1 MKQGKKLLSIMLA
14 MLIAAL
20 ACGLTGCIKA
30 PGESASAQATQTPD
44 TALSQEPTLDTT
56 PQKTPGDTPD
66 ITPGPTPAQSETV
79 QPQDTGAPTPTPT
92 PAPGDTGA
100 PAPGPTVSHAPVSK
114 WDYYVTYGSASIRTV
129 ALTRFNDGTQGGGE
143 GSFTFSGDGLAI
155 KVDNSKGYADT
166 YGIYS
171 GANLGSADYSQVR
184 YVGITVKNLESHDVL
199 FGLQGTDKKRKNI
212 FLYPEGDPIA
222 LAYDNGDI
230 KAAGGQGGVN
240 SRYCIVLPAG
250 FSGSV
255 FIPLNRIADSHEKD
269 KAKQWAK
276 TPITSPGFH
285 LSDGGSKGVLVS
297 ALFICSSALKAPD
310 EAAGGITNKDYT
322 YTEAQRIAAFW
333 KNSTMYNESITMMK
347 RSNGEIYAK
356 TLFVPTKINA
366 VVDVYLQ
373 KEYKE
378 GVDWEWVKG
387 TNKIKWLS
395 GSSIPYFTDNDLS
408 GKDSKGNYIPEFP
421 AWSDGGRSRFGNAL
435 YCVSSFLYE
444 KQICISYTYD
454 TAQVAKQGIKYTQY
468 QGDKLKNTVNKLK
481 NGEKLKVLFYGDS
494 IFSGCDASG
503 MYSREPYMP
512 YMHKLI
518 QQELSRNTKGK
529 VQVDNLSVGGWTV
542 ENGRDALS
550 GGVDGHNYSDKYKGY
565 DLLILSFGM
574 NNAHTPKEEYNPVT
588 KEYEGYVPAT
598 KAIVDKIK
606 AANPNLE
613 VILVSCMNPNP
624 RVGWDV
630 NQKHQGGWLKEIAAQ
645 SKYSSYTAVVDFYA
659 VHKSI
664 LAYKD
669 FSATTGNNINHPN
682 DWLIRVYAQNILA
695 AMIK

>member
-44 TALSQEPTLDTT
+44 TALSPEPTLDTT
-56 PQKTPGDTPD
+56 PQTTPGDTPD

-79 QPQDTGAPTPTPT
+79 QPQ
-92 PAPGDTGA
+92 DTGA

-143 GSFTFSGDGLAI
+143 GSFTFSGDGLLI
-155 KVDNSKGYADT
+155 KQKNGAYADT

-171 GANLGSADYSQVR
+171 GANLGSADYSKVR

-199 FGLQGTDKKRKNI
+199 FGLQGTDAKGKNV

-230 KAAGGQGGVN
+230 KPAGGRGGVQG
-240 SRYCIVLPAG
+240 RYCIVLPAG

-269 KAKQWAK
+269 KAKQWDK

-285 LSDGGSKGVLVS
+285 LNDGGSKGVLVS

-347 RSNGEIYAK
+347 RSSGEIYAK

-421 AWSDGGRSRFGNAL
+421 AWSDGERSRFGNAL

-468 QGDKLKNTVNKLK
+468 QGDKLKNTQNKLK
-481 NGEKLKVLFYGDS
+481 NRGNLKVLFYGDS

-518 QQELSRNTKGK
+518 QQELSRNTEGK

-574 NNAHTPKEEYNPVT
+574 NNAHTPKEEYIA
-588 KEYEGYVPAT
+588 AT
-598 KAIVDKIK
+598 KAIVDRIK
-606 AANPNLE
+606 KENPNLE

-659 VHKSI
+659 AHKSI

>member
-1 MKQGKKLLSIMLA
+1 MCKKRIKNAAAAHARFRFGERTGTAKRKEKEKNKMKQGKKLLSIMLA

-44 TALSQEPTLDTT
+44 TALSPEPTLDTT
-56 PQKTPGDTPD
+56 PQTTPGDTPD

-79 QPQDTGAPTPTPT
+79 QPQDTGTPAPTPT

-143 GSFTFSGDGLAI
+143 GSFTFSGDGLLI
-155 KVDNSKGYADT
+155 KQKNGAYADT

-199 FGLQGTDKKRKNI
+199 FGLQGTDAKGKNV
-212 FLYPEGDPIA
+212 FLYPEGDDPIA

-240 SRYCIVLPAG
+240 GRYCIVLPAG

-269 KAKQWAK
+269 KAKQWDK

-297 ALFICSSALKAPD
+297 ALFICSSALKAPQ

-347 RSNGEIYAK
+347 RSSGEIYAK
-356 TLFVPTKINA
+356 TLFCAHQDKRGGGCVPPK
-366 VVDVYLQ
+366 
-373 KEYKE
+373 
-378 GVDWEWVKG
+378 GVQ
-387 TNKIKWLS
+387 
-395 GSSIPYFTDNDLS
+395 
-408 GKDSKGNYIPEFP
+408 
-421 AWSDGGRSRFGNAL
+421 GGRGLGMGKGHKQNKVAL
-435 YCVSSFLYE
+435 RLLHS
-444 KQICISYTYD
+444 
-454 TAQVAKQGIKYTQY
+454 
-468 QGDKLKNTVNKLK
+468 
-481 NGEKLKVLFYGDS
+481 LFYG
-494 IFSGCDASG
+494 
-503 MYSREPYMP
+503 
-512 YMHKLI
+512 
-518 QQELSRNTKGK
+518 
-529 VQVDNLSVGGWTV
+529 
-542 ENGRDALS
+542 
-550 GGVDGHNYSDKYKGY
+550 
-565 DLLILSFGM
+565 
-574 NNAHTPKEEYNPVT
+574 
-588 KEYEGYVPAT
+588 
-598 KAIVDKIK
+598 
-606 AANPNLE
+606 
-613 VILVSCMNPNP
+613 
-624 RVGWDV
+624 
-630 NQKHQGGWLKEIAAQ
+630 
-645 SKYSSYTAVVDFYA
+645 
-659 VHKSI
+659 
-664 LAYKD
+664 
-669 FSATTGNNINHPN
+669 
-682 DWLIRVYAQNILA
+682 
-695 AMIK
+695 

>member
-30 PGESASAQATQTPD
+30 PGESAGAEATQTPD
-44 TALSQEPTLDTT
+44 AALSPEPTLDTT
-56 PQKTPGDTPD
+56 PYTTPD

-79 QPQDTGAPTPTPT
+79 QPQDTESPAPTPTPT
-92 PAPGDTGA
+92 PGDTGA

-129 ALTRFNDGTQGGGE
+129 ALTRFNDGTQGGGD
-143 GSFTFSGDGLAI
+143 GSFTFSGDGLLI
-155 KVDNSKGYADT
+155 KQQNGAYADT

-171 GANLGSADYSQVR
+171 GANLGSADYSKVR

-199 FGLQGTDKKRKNI
+199 FGLQGTDAKGKNV

-230 KAAGGQGGVN
+230 KAAVGQGGVN

-269 KAKQWAK
+269 KAKQWDK

-297 ALFICSSALKAPD
+297 ALFICSSALKAPQ

-322 YTEAQRIAAFW
+322 YTAAQRIAAFW

-347 RSNGEIYAK
+347 RSGGEIYAK

-512 YMHKLI
+512 YMHSLI

-550 GGVDGHNYSDKYKGY
+550 GEVGGYNYSGKYKGY

-574 NNAHTPKEEYNPVT
+574 NNAHTPKEEYIA
-588 KEYEGYVPAT
+588 AT
-598 KAIVDKIK
+598 KAIVDRIK
-606 AANPNLE
+606 KENPNLE

>member
-30 PGESASAQATQTPD
+30 PGESAGAEATQTPD
-44 TALSQEPTLDTT
+44 TALSPEPTLDTT
-56 PQKTPGDTPD
+56 PYTTPD

-79 QPQDTGAPTPTPT
+79 QPQDTGTPAPTPGVTGAPT

-143 GSFTFSGDGLAI
+143 GSFTFTGDGLAI
-155 KVDNSKGYADT
+155 KVDNLKGYADT

-171 GANLGSADYSQVR
+171 GANLGTADYSKVC

-199 FGLQGTDKKRKNI
+199 FGLQGTDAKGKNV

-230 KAAGGQGGVN
+230 KAAGGRGGVQG
-240 SRYCIVLPAG
+240 RYCIVLPAG

-269 KAKQWAK
+269 KAKQWDK

-285 LSDGGSKGVLVS
+285 LNDGGSKGVLVS
-297 ALFICSSALKAPD
+297 ALFICSSVLKAPQ

-322 YTEAQRIAAFW
+322 YTAAQRIAAFW

-347 RSNGEIYAK
+347 RSSGEIYAK

-395 GSSIPYFTDNDLS
+395 CSSIPDFTDNDLS
-408 GKDSKGNYIPEFP
+408 GKASKGNYIPEFP
-421 AWSDGGRSRFGNAL
+421 DWSDGGRSRFGKAL

-512 YMHKLI
+512 YMHSLI

-574 NNAHTPKEEYNPVT
+574 NNAHTSKEEYIA
-588 KEYEGYVPAT
+588 AT
-598 KAIVDKIK
+598 KTIVDRIK
-606 AANPNLE
+606 KENPNLE

>member
-1 MKQGKKLLSIMLA
+1 M
-14 MLIAAL
+14 
-20 ACGLTGCIKA
+20 
-30 PGESASAQATQTPD
+30 
-44 TALSQEPTLDTT
+44 
-56 PQKTPGDTPD
+56 
-66 ITPGPTPAQSETV
+66 
-79 QPQDTGAPTPTPT
+79 
-92 PAPGDTGA
+92 
-100 PAPGPTVSHAPVSK
+100 
-114 WDYYVTYGSASIRTV
+114 
-129 ALTRFNDGTQGGGE
+129 
-143 GSFTFSGDGLAI
+143 
-155 KVDNSKGYADT
+155 
-166 YGIYS
+166 
-171 GANLGSADYSQVR
+171 
-184 YVGITVKNLESHDVL
+184 
-199 FGLQGTDKKRKNI
+199 
-212 FLYPEGDPIA
+212 
-222 LAYDNGDI
+222 
-230 KAAGGQGGVN
+230 
-240 SRYCIVLPAG
+240 
-250 FSGSV
+250 
-255 FIPLNRIADSHEKD
+255 
-269 KAKQWAK
+269 
-276 TPITSPGFH
+276 
-285 LSDGGSKGVLVS
+285 LVS

-356 TLFVPTKINA
+356 TLFVPTKTNA

-512 YMHKLI
+512 YMHSLI

-574 NNAHTPKEEYNPVT
+574 NNAHTSKEEYIA
-588 KEYEGYVPAT
+588 AT

-606 AANPNLE
+606 EGNPNLE

-659 VHKSI
+659 AHKSI

>member
-44 TALSQEPTLDTT
+44 TALSPEPTLDTT
-56 PQKTPGDTPD
+56 PYTTPGDTPD

-79 QPQDTGAPTPTPT
+79 QPQ
-92 PAPGDTGA
+92 DTGA

-129 ALTRFNDGTQGGGE
+129 ALTRFNDGTQGGGD
-143 GSFTFSGDGLAI
+143 GSFTFSGDGLLI
-155 KVDNSKGYADT
+155 KQQNGAYADT

-171 GANLGSADYSQVR
+171 GANLGSADYSKVR

-199 FGLQGTDKKRKNI
+199 FGLQGTDAKGKNV

-230 KAAGGQGGVN
+230 KAAGGRGGVN

-269 KAKQWAK
+269 KAKQWDK

-297 ALFICSSALKAPD
+297 ALFICSSALKAPQ
-310 EAAGGITNKDYT
+310 EEAGGITNKDYT
-322 YTEAQRIAAFW
+322 YTAAQRIAAFW

-347 RSNGEIYAK
+347 RSSGEIYAK

-481 NGEKLKVLFYGDS
+481 NDEKLKVLFYGDS

-512 YMHKLI
+512 YMHRLI

-574 NNAHTPKEEYNPVT
+574 NNAHTSKEEYIA
-588 KEYEGYVPAT
+588 AT

-606 AANPNLE
+606 EDNPNLE

-630 NQKHQGGWLKEIAAQ
+630 NQKNQGGWLKEIAAQ

-659 VHKSI
+659 AHKSI

>member
-30 PGESASAQATQTPD
+30 PGESAGAQATQTPD
-44 TALSQEPTLDTT
+44 TALSPEPTLDTT
-56 PQKTPGDTPD
+56 PQTTPGDTPD

-79 QPQDTGAPTPTPT
+79 QPQDTGAPTPAPGDTGTPT

-143 GSFTFSGDGLAI
+143 GSFTFTGDGLLI
-155 KVDNSKGYADT
+155 KQKNGAYADT

-199 FGLQGTDKKRKNI
+199 FGLQGTDAKGKNV
-212 FLYPEGDPIA
+212 FLYPEYPEGDPIA

-230 KAAGGQGGVN
+230 KAAGGQGGVQG
-240 SRYCIVLPAG
+240 RYCIVLPAG

-269 KAKQWAK
+269 KAKQWDK

-347 RSNGEIYAK
+347 RSSGEIYAK

-518 QQELSRNTKGK
+518 QQELSRNIEGK

-550 GGVDGHNYSDKYKGY
+550 GEVGGYNYSGKYKGY

-574 NNAHTPKEEYNPVT
+574 NNAHTPKEEYIA
-588 KEYEGYVPAT
+588 AT
-598 KAIVDKIK
+598 KAIVDRIK
-606 AANPNLE
+606 KENPNLE

-659 VHKSI
+659 AHKSI

>member
-30 PGESASAQATQTPD
+30 PGESASAEATQTPD
-44 TALSQEPTLDTT
+44 AALSPEPTLDTT
-56 PQKTPGDTPD
+56 PQTTPGDTPD

-79 QPQDTGAPTPTPT
+79 QPQDTGAPAPTPTPT
-92 PAPGDTGA
+92 PGDTGA

-143 GSFTFSGDGLAI
+143 GSFTFSGDGLLI
-155 KVDNSKGYADT
+155 KQQNGAYADT

-171 GANLGSADYSQVR
+171 GANLGSADYSKVR

-199 FGLQGTDKKRKNI
+199 FGLQGTDAKGKNV

-230 KAAGGQGGVN
+230 KAAVGQGGVN

-269 KAKQWAK
+269 KAKQWDK

-297 ALFICSSALKAPD
+297 ALFICSSALKAPQ
-310 EAAGGITNKDYT
+310 EEAGGITNKDYT
-322 YTEAQRIAAFW
+322 YTAAQRIAAFW

-347 RSNGEIYAK
+347 RSSGEIYAK

-512 YMHKLI
+512 YMHSLI

-550 GGVDGHNYSDKYKGY
+550 GGVDGHNYSGKYKGY

-574 NNAHTPKEEYNPVT
+574 NNAHTSKEEYIA
-588 KEYEGYVPAT
+588 AT
-598 KAIVDKIK
+598 KAIVDRIK
-606 AANPNLE
+606 KENPNLE

>member
-56 PQKTPGDTPD
+56 PQTTPGDTPD

-79 QPQDTGAPTPTPT
+79 QPQ
-92 PAPGDTGA
+92 DTGA

-143 GSFTFSGDGLAI
+143 GSFTFTGDGLLI
-155 KVDNSKGYADT
+155 KQKNGAYADT

-199 FGLQGTDKKRKNI
+199 FGLQGTDAKGKNV
-212 FLYPEGDPIA
+212 FLYPEYPEGDPIA

-230 KAAGGQGGVN
+230 KAAGGQGGVQG
-240 SRYCIVLPAG
+240 RYCIVLPAG

-269 KAKQWAK
+269 KAKQWDK

-285 LSDGGSKGVLVS
+285 LNDGGSKGVLVS

-347 RSNGEIYAK
+347 RSSGEIYAK

-481 NGEKLKVLFYGDS
+481 NDEKLKVLFYGDS

-512 YMHKLI
+512 YMHSLI

-574 NNAHTPKEEYNPVT
+574 NNAHTSKEEYIA
-588 KEYEGYVPAT
+588 AT

-606 AANPNLE
+606 EGNPNLE

-659 VHKSI
+659 AHKSI

>member
-30 PGESASAQATQTPD
+30 PGESAGAQATQTPD
-44 TALSQEPTLDTT
+44 AALSPEPTLDTT
-56 PQKTPGDTPD
+56 PYTTPD
-66 ITPGPTPAQSETV
+66 ITPGPTPAQNETV
-79 QPQDTGAPTPTPT
+79 QPQDTGTPAPTPGVTGAPT

-171 GANLGSADYSQVR
+171 GANLGSADYSKVR

-199 FGLQGTDKKRKNI
+199 FGLQGTDAKGKNV

-230 KAAGGQGGVN
+230 KPAGGRGGVN

-269 KAKQWAK
+269 KAKQWDK

-297 ALFICSSALKAPD
+297 ALFICSSALKAPQ
-310 EAAGGITNKDYT
+310 EEAGGITNKDYT
-322 YTEAQRIAAFW
+322 YTAAQRIAAFW

-347 RSNGEIYAK
+347 RSSGEIYAK

-481 NGEKLKVLFYGDS
+481 NDEKLKVLFYGDS

-512 YMHKLI
+512 YMHSLI

-574 NNAHTPKEEYNPVT
+574 NNAHTSKEEYIA
-588 KEYEGYVPAT
+588 AT
-598 KAIVDKIK
+598 KTIVDRIK
-606 AANPNLE
+606 KENPNLE

-659 VHKSI
+659 AHKSI

>member
-14 MLIAAL
+14 ILIAAL

-56 PQKTPGDTPD
+56 PQTTPGDTPD

-79 QPQDTGAPTPTPT
+79 QPQDTDAPTPT

-199 FGLQGTDKKRKNI
+199 FGLQGTDAKGKNV

-269 KAKQWAK
+269 KAKQWDK

-297 ALFICSSALKAPD
+297 ALFICSSALKAPQ

-347 RSNGEIYAK
+347 RSSGEIYAK

-421 AWSDGGRSRFGNAL
+421 SWSDGGRSRFGNAL

-512 YMHKLI
+512 YMHSLI

-574 NNAHTPKEEYNPVT
+574 NNAHTPKEEYIA
-588 KEYEGYVPAT
+588 AT

-606 AANPNLE
+606 KDNQNLE

-630 NQKHQGGWLKEIAAQ
+630 NQKNQGGWLKEIAAQ

-659 VHKSI
+659 AHKSI

>member
-1 MKQGKKLLSIMLA
+1 M
-14 MLIAAL
+14 
-20 ACGLTGCIKA
+20 
-30 PGESASAQATQTPD
+30 
-44 TALSQEPTLDTT
+44 
-56 PQKTPGDTPD
+56 
-66 ITPGPTPAQSETV
+66 
-79 QPQDTGAPTPTPT
+79 
-92 PAPGDTGA
+92 
-100 PAPGPTVSHAPVSK
+100 
-114 WDYYVTYGSASIRTV
+114 
-129 ALTRFNDGTQGGGE
+129 
-143 GSFTFSGDGLAI
+143 
-155 KVDNSKGYADT
+155 
-166 YGIYS
+166 
-171 GANLGSADYSQVR
+171 GSADYSKVR

-199 FGLQGTDKKRKNI
+199 FGLQGTDAKGKNV
-212 FLYPEGDPIA
+212 FLYPDGDAIA
-222 LAYDNGDI
+222 LAYDNGDV
-230 KAAGGQGGVN
+230 KAAHGRGGVN
-240 SRYCIVLPAG
+240 GRYCIILPAG

-269 KAKQWAK
+269 KAKQWDK

-297 ALFICSSALKAPD
+297 ALFICSSALKAPQ

-322 YTEAQRIAAFW
+322 YTAAQRIAAFW

-347 RSNGEIYAK
+347 RSSGEIYAR

-481 NGEKLKVLFYGDS
+481 NNEKLKVLFYGDS

-518 QQELSRNTKGK
+518 QQELSRNTEGK

-550 GGVDGHNYSDKYKGY
+550 GGVDGYNYSGKYKGY

-574 NNAHTPKEEYNPVT
+574 NNAHTPKEEYIA
-588 KEYEGYVPAT
+588 AT
-598 KAIVDKIK
+598 KAIVDRIK
-606 AANPNLE
+606 KENPNLE

-659 VHKSI
+659 AHKSI

>member
-30 PGESASAQATQTPD
+30 PGESASAEATQTPD
-44 TALSQEPTLDTT
+44 AALSPEPTLDTT
-56 PQKTPGDTPD
+56 PYTTPD

-79 QPQDTGAPTPTPT
+79 QPQDTGAPAPAPGDTGTPT
-92 PAPGDTGA
+92 PAPGDTGT

-143 GSFTFSGDGLAI
+143 GSFTFSGDGLLI
-155 KVDNSKGYADT
+155 KQQNGAYADT

-171 GANLGSADYSQVR
+171 GANLGSADYSKVR

-199 FGLQGTDKKRKNI
+199 FGLQGTDAKGKNV
-212 FLYPEGDPIA
+212 FLYPEYPEGDPIA
-222 LAYDNGDI
+222 LAYDNGDV
-230 KAAGGQGGVN
+230 KAAGGRGGVN

-269 KAKQWAK
+269 KAKQWDK

-297 ALFICSSALKAPD
+297 ALFICSSALKAPQ

-322 YTEAQRIAAFW
+322 YTAAQRIAAFW

-347 RSNGEIYAK
+347 RSSGEIYAK

-468 QGDKLKNTVNKLK
+468 QGDKLKNTQNKLK
-481 NGEKLKVLFYGDS
+481 NGENLKVLFYGDS

-503 MYSREPYMP
+503 MYNREPFMP

-518 QQELSRNTKGK
+518 ESALASRSTGR
-529 VQVDNLSVGGWTV
+529 VQVDNLAVGGWTV
-542 ENGRDALS
+542 ENGRDALFGDV
-550 GGVDGHNYSDKYKGY
+550 GGHDYSKSYKGY
-565 DLLILSFGM
+565 DLMILSYGM
-574 NNAHTPKEEYNPVT
+574 NNAYTSQEEF
-588 KEYEGYVPAT
+588 
-598 KAIVDKIK
+598 K
-606 AANPNLE
+606 AATLKIMETVKEANPDIE
-613 VILVSCMNPNP
+613 IVLVSCMNPNP

-659 VHKSI
+659 AHKSI

>member
-30 PGESASAQATQTPD
+30 PGESAGAEATQTPD

-56 PQKTPGDTPD
+56 PYTTPGDTPD

-79 QPQDTGAPTPTPT
+79 QPQDTGAPAPTPT

-143 GSFTFSGDGLAI
+143 GSFTFSGDGLLI
-155 KVDNSKGYADT
+155 KQKNGAYADT

-171 GANLGSADYSQVR
+171 GANLGSADYSKVR

-199 FGLQGTDKKRKNI
+199 FGLQGTDAKGKNV

-230 KAAGGQGGVN
+230 KAAGGQGGVQG
-240 SRYCIVLPAG
+240 RYCIVLPAG

-269 KAKQWAK
+269 KAKQWDK

-285 LSDGGSKGVLVS
+285 LNDGGSKGVLVS
-297 ALFICSSALKAPD
+297 ALFICSSALKAPQ

-322 YTEAQRIAAFW
+322 YTAAQRIAAFW

-347 RSNGEIYAK
+347 RSSGEIYAK

-494 IFSGCDASG
+494 IFSGCDHLSG
-503 MYSREPYMP
+503 
-512 YMHKLI
+512 
-518 QQELSRNTKGK
+518 
-529 VQVDNLSVGGWTV
+529 GGWTV

-550 GGVDGHNYSDKYKGY
+550 GEVGGHNYSDKYKGY

-574 NNAHTPKEEYNPVT
+574 NNAHTPKEEYIA
-588 KEYEGYVPAT
+588 AT

-606 AANPNLE
+606 EGNPNLE

>member
-30 PGESASAQATQTPD
+30 PGESAGAQATQTPD

-56 PQKTPGDTPD
+56 PQTTPGDTPD

-79 QPQDTGAPTPTPT
+79 QPQDTGAPAPTPT

-129 ALTRFNDGTQGGGE
+129 ALTRFNDGTQGGGD

-171 GANLGSADYSQVR
+171 GANLGSADYSKVR
-184 YVGITVKNLESHDVL
+184 YVGITDAKGKNV
-199 FGLQGTDKKRKNI
+199 

-297 ALFICSSALKAPD
+297 VLFICSSALKAPD
-310 EAAGGITNKDYT
+310 EAASGITNKDYT
-322 YTEAQRIAAFW
+322 YTAAQRIAAFW

-347 RSNGEIYAK
+347 RSSGEIYAK

-454 TAQVAKQGIKYTQY
+454 TAQVAKQGIKYAQY
-468 QGDKLKNTVNKLK
+468 QGDKLKNTQNKLK
-481 NGEKLKVLFYGDS
+481 NRGNLKVLFYGDS

-518 QQELSRNTKGK
+518 QQELSRNTEGK

-574 NNAHTPKEEYNPVT
+574 NNAHTSKEEYIA
-588 KEYEGYVPAT
+588 AT
-598 KAIVDKIK
+598 KAIVDRIK
-606 AANPNLE
+606 KENPNLE

-659 VHKSI
+659 AHKSI

>member
-30 PGESASAQATQTPD
+30 PGESASAEATQTPD
-44 TALSQEPTLDTT
+44 TSLSPEAT
-56 PQKTPGDTPD
+56 PEDTPD
-66 ITPGPTPAQSETV
+66 ITPGPTPAQSETM
-79 QPQDTGAPTPTPT
+79 QPQDTDAPTPT

-143 GSFTFSGDGLAI
+143 GSFTFSGDGLLI
-155 KVDNSKGYADT
+155 KQKNGAYADT

-184 YVGITVKNLESHDVL
+184 YVGITVKNMESHDVL
-199 FGLQGTDKKRKNI
+199 FGLQGTDAKGKNV

-240 SRYCIVLPAG
+240 GRYCIVLPAG

-269 KAKQWAK
+269 KAKQWDK

-297 ALFICSSALKAPD
+297 ALFICSSALKAPQ
-310 EAAGGITNKDYT
+310 EAGGITNKDYT
-322 YTEAQRIAAFW
+322 YTAAQCIAAFW

-347 RSNGEIYAK
+347 RSSGEIYAK

-421 AWSDGGRSRFGNAL
+421 SWSDGGRSRFGNAL

-574 NNAHTPKEEYNPVT
+574 NNAYTSKEEYIA
-588 KEYEGYVPAT
+588 AT

-606 AANPNLE
+606 KDNQNLE